1 MSNNKIDFINDLL
14 SSKKIKT
21 EEKSRLIDLTR
32 NEFKNFEADNSELKR
47 RIDIIEVKLGI
58 NFEENKAGEIVSIID
73 KNDVDTKNKDS
84 TSKENKLLKYINP
97 FSSNGLVKFLEE
109 YNSNEFLK
117 YTWHTFDDK
126 DVFENI
132 INKMDIKEYDIVK
145 YQEKIEY
152 QLKNLFKNYFLK
164 GKVKNFLLDY
174 VTGKNYEGKIGF
186 WTQSNVVN
194 WNSENLINWSN
205 QNKIVPNPGG
215 KFSRQIRS
223 KGYKLDKPI
232 KSKLNGKRINYFS
245 ELIIY
250 SKNLFRIQADN
261 SLYDILIYNNEK
273 YKNDCIFNYD
283 NFEKT
288 INLYTDVNSIIECFN
303 IIIENT
309 LDIYRRFNLEKPFIN
324 ISFSTE
330 LNNHIN
336 LIVHHENVDYFKK
349 NLNSIS
355 DRMLLGEKH
364 IRMIEKIN
372 GICDLYLEAIFE
384 NNLSYKIN
392 LWDSKEIKAQEIEKR
407 IGVKHILN
415 FKV

>member
-1 MSNNKIDFINDLL
+1 MNYNKIDFINDLL
-14 SSKKIKT
+14 SSKKIKI
-21 EEKSRLIDLTR
+21 EEKSRIIDLTK
-32 NEFKNFEADNSELKR
+32 NELKNLEADHSEIKKRIDFIEDKLGLNFENNKSSEILLDN
-47 RIDIIEVKLGI
+47 DNIEVD
-58 NFEENKAGEIVSIID
+58 A
-73 KNDVDTKNKDS
+73 KNKVS
-84 TSKENKLLKYINP
+84 QSKENKLPKYINP

-117 YTWHTFDDK
+117 YTWHTFDDRE
-126 DVFENI
+126 VFENI
-132 INKMDIKEYDIVK
+132 IIKMEIEEFDSIKF
-145 YQEKIEY
+145 QEKCQQQFE
-152 QLKNLFKNYFLK
+152 NLYKNYFLQ

-174 VTGKNYEGKIGF
+174 IAGKTYDGKIGF
-186 WTQSNVVN
+186 WTRNNKVN
-194 WNSENLINWSN
+194 WNSESLINWSN

-215 KFSRQIRS
+215 KFSKQIKS
-223 KGYKLDKPI
+223 KGYKLEKPI

-261 SLYDILIYNNEK
+261 SLYDILNYNNEK
-273 YKNDCIFNYD
+273 YKNDCIFNYV

-309 LDIYRRFNLEKPFIN
+309 LDIYRRFNLDKPIIN
-324 ISFSTE
+324 ISFCTE

-336 LIVHHENVDYFKK
+336 LIVQHENVDYFKK

-355 DRMLLGEKH
+355 GRNLLGEKH
-364 IRMIEKIN
+364 FRMIEKIN
-372 GICDLYLEAIFE
+372 GICDLYLETIFE
-384 NNLSYKIN
+384 NDLSYKIN
-392 LWDSKEIKAQEIEKR
+392 LWDNKEIKVQPIENI